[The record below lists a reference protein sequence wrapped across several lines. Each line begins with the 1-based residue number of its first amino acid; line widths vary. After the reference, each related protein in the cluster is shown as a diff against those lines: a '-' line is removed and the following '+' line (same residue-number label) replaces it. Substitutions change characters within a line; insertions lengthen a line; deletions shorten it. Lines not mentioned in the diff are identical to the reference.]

1 MTWVTKSH
9 SVPFAVNFTQ
19 ESMKILG
26 VKLCKMLT
34 FKDHI
39 LGQLKKAY
47 TKSAALRCIRHFVP
61 AEVIISIYNSFVLP
75 HLEYCSPLLLGVG
88 KVQASRLKDAD
99 FYILRS
105 ILGYGKTISHQE
117 LLGIVNMKTLE
128 HRRLCSL
135 LLLLYKSLF
144 CNGPSYIRDFFSF
157 KDST

>member
-105 ILGYGKTISHQE
+105 ILGYGKTISRQE

-157 KDST
+157 KDSM